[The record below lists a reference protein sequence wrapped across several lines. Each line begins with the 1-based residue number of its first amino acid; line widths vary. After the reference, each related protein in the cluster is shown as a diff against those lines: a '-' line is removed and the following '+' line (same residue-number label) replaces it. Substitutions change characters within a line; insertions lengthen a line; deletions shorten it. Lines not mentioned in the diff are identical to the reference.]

1 VFPMKSITVKQ
12 VTKSKRFADKPA
24 MVASVERPVDRVVTY
39 KVSRLTKPWALK
51 GTESAMR
58 ALAGNAL
65 DGVEIRFKTNASKPV
80 AKKRALAH
88 A

>member
-1 VFPMKSITVKQ
+1 MKR
-12 VTKSKRFADKPA
+12 VTKSKRLADKPVSVVS
-24 MVASVERPVDRVVTY
+24 VARPANRVVIY

-51 GTESAMR
+51 GTESAIR

-65 DGVEIRFKTNASKPV
+65 DGVEIRFQTNGAKLV
-80 AKKRALAH
+80 AKKRSLVH

>member
-1 VFPMKSITVKQ
+1 MKGITVKQ
-12 VTKSKRFADKPA
+12 VTKSKRFADKP
-24 MVASVERPVDRVVTY
+24 VKSASVARPAHRVVTY

-51 GTESAMR
+51 GTESAIR

-65 DGVEIRFKTNASKPV
+65 DGVDIRLKINDAKPV
-80 AKKRALAH
+80 ARKRALAH

>member
-1 VFPMKSITVKQ
+1 MKGITVKQ
-12 VTKSKRFADKPA
+12 VTKSKRFADKLVK
-24 MVASVERPVDRVVTY
+24 VASVARPANRVVTY

-51 GTESAMR
+51 GTESAIR

-65 DGVEIRFKTNASKPV
+65 DGVEIRFKTNDAKPV
-80 AKKRALAH
+80 AKKRALAP

>member
-1 VFPMKSITVKQ
+1 MKGITVKQ
-12 VTKSKRFADKPA
+12 VTKSKRFADKTVKTGSTTRTTP
-24 MVASVERPVDRVVTY
+24 RVVTY

-51 GTESAMR
+51 GTESAIR

-65 DGVEIRFKTNASKPV
+65 DGVEIRLKINDAKPV
-80 AKKRALAH
+80 AKKRVLAH

>member
-1 VFPMKSITVKQ
+1 MKGITVKQ
-12 VTKSKRFADKPA
+12 AAKSKQFANKPVKTA
-24 MVASVERPVDRVVTY
+24 PASRPAPRVVTY

-51 GTESAMR
+51 GTESAIR

-65 DGVEIRFKTNASKPV
+65 DGVEIRLKINDAKPV
-80 AKKRALAH
+80 ARKRALVH